1 MTERNIDLI
10 KKIDKKKMAEQQK
23 TAAANRS
30 KSTTNPLVRK
40 PTGPKQR
47 APYLNS
53 QVSGTPDTCKASH
66 SRA

>member
-30 KSTTNPLVRK
+30 KSTTSPLVRK
-40 PTGPKQR
+40 PANRK
-47 APYLNS
+47 
-53 QVSGTPDTCKASH
+53 
-66 SRA
+66 